1 MFFKNMRGGKLKS
14 TTLQGLLNAS
24 YDKKV
29 KKVDD
34 FQQDR
39 ELSTKTSK
47 VYVNPDTGQTVVAHK
62 GTSGILDWGNNA
74 VFALTGVEGYKQTP
88 RFKEA
93 EKVQKKAE
101 KKYGDKNITTIG
113 HSQGGLQAE
122 LLGKNTKEIIT
133 LNKATRPFGNRT
145 SKNQYDIKTEGDLV
159 SALNPFQNQKNVSKI
174 ETDLNPLDAHA
185 IETLSLVDTEY
196 GKGMKL
202 GINNVTSSIYIDS
215 VCKNIRGYHGCFI
228 KDELPTKLERGY
240 YVINLNGQS
249 HWTCLCIDDDSY
261 YFDSFGFVAPTEVE
275 KKIGK
280 YYWNNGQ
287 VQDIDSSA
295 CGYYVISFIKH
306 MNGKRHKLK
315 AFEDFLKLFSK
326 DSKDND
332 MILKMLMQ

>member
-1 MFFKNMRGGKLKS
+1 MRGGKLKS

-24 YDKKV
+24 YDKKI
-29 KKVDD
+29 KKVDGFD
-34 FQQDR
+34 QDR

-62 GTSGILDWGNNA
+62 GTSGLLDWGNNA
-74 VFALTGVEGYKQTP
+74 VYALTGEKGYRQTS

-93 EKVQKKAE
+93 EKVQNKAE
-101 KKYGDKNITTIG
+101 KKYGNQNITTIG

-122 LLGKNTKEIIT
+122 LLGKDTKEIIT
-133 LNKATRPFGNRT
+133 LNKATRPFANTT
-145 SKNQYDIKTEGDLV
+145 SKNQYDIRTEGDLV
-159 SALNPFQNQKNVSKI
+159 SSLNPFQKQKNVSTI
-174 ETDLNPLDAHA
+174 ESNLNPLEAHA
-185 IETLSLVDTEY
+185 IDTLSLVDATY
-196 GKGMKL
+196 GMGMKL

-240 YVINLNGQS
+240 YVINLNGSS

-280 YYWNNGQ
+280 YYWNDGQ
-287 VQDIDSSA
+287 VQDINSSA

-326 DSKDND
+326 DSKEND
-332 MILKMLMQ
+332 LILKMLMQ